1 VSSSEWAGSPSR
13 RGALGAAI
21 VLSASLLAGC
31 ATGFGSPSRHAR
43 ANFQAASTKIGNNLL
58 IQDAIIALP
67 KGDASPKGG
76 IAYLLFTAINSAGLA
91 DQVVAVTAQPVGA
104 AASSSAAS
112 SSSGAPTTSLAGSI
126 QPSSNTT
133 VPAASSGAP
142 GTARISAILRD
153 LTVPL
158 QQGDSVTVTISFKN
172 SGSVSGLFVPVQSA
186 DAVGTSFLPTEPPLP
201 SPPASSGPAASQPVE
216 SSPAAPASTSS
227 TPVASA
233 TPSVSPATS
242 S

>member
-13 RGALGAAI
+13 RGVLGGAI
-21 VLSASLLAGC
+21 VLSVSLLAGC

-43 ANFQAASTKIGNNLL
+43 ANLQAASTKIGSNLL

-91 DQVVAVTAQPVGA
+91 DEVVDVTAQPVD
-104 AASSSAAS
+104 AASPSAAS
-112 SSSGAPTTSLAGSI
+112 SGSGAPPTPLAGSI
-126 QPSSNTT
+126 QPSSGTT
-133 VPAASSGAP
+133 VPAARSGVP

-153 LTVPL
+153 LKVPL
-158 QQGDSVTVTISFKN
+158 QQGESVSVTISFKN

-186 DAVGTSFLPTEPPLP
+186 DAVGSAFLPTEPPLP
-201 SPPASSGPAASQPVE
+201 SPPVSSTPAASQPVE